1 MTLILDAF
9 NVLHA
14 WSTGPS
20 GDLWTELS
28 ALAALSRR
36 GPWAALPCL
45 VVCDGPSPDR
55 DRRQLDLLPDVA
67 ARFSGPTSDADSVIE
82 RLIIESHTPSRL
94 VVVSS
99 DRRIERAARRR
110 GCRALG
116 SPEFLRACLGAK
128 PSTPADD
135 VGYDEAMPP
144 EELESWLRAF
154 GSPSPPAPSRSPPAP
169 PRAPRDERG
178 LLDGA
183 GIDPKD
189 LDMERWLR
197 LHPPPKPRVDRDPPS
212 D

>member
-14 WSTGPS
+14 WNTGPS

-28 ALAALSRR
+28 ALATVSRR
-36 GPWAALPCL
+36 GPWASLPCV

-55 DRRQLDLLPDVA
+55 GRFQLDLLPDVTA
-67 ARFSGPTSDADSVIE
+67 VFSGPTSDADSVIE
-82 RLIIESHTPSRL
+82 RLIIESHTPTRL

-128 PSTPADD
+128 PSTPAEATEHDN
-135 VGYDEAMPP
+135 AMPP
-144 EELESWLRAF
+144 EEIESWLRAF
-154 GSPSPPAPSRSPPAP
+154 GSPSPPSPPKSPGSP
-169 PRAPRDERG
+169 PKSSRDENR

-183 GIDPKD
+183 KIDPAD

-197 LHPPPKPRVDRDPPS
+197 LHPPPKPRVDRDPPC